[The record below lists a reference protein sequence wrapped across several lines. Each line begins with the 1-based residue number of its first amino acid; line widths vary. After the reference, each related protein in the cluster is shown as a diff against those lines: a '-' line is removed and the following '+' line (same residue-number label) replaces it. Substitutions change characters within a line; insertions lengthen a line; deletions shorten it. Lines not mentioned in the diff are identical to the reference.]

1 MIPKQVDL
9 EARLKELINLG
20 EIIIFMKGDPQV
32 IITHNYIFIPESF
45 NTNISNQLFEYTITF
60 GNSQR

>member
-20 EIIIFMKGDPQV
+20 EITIFMKGDPQV
-32 IITHNYIFIPESF
+32 IMTHNYICISERF
-45 NTNISNQLFEYTITF
+45 NTNISHQLFEYTITI